1 MEPILV
7 TRAHWLK
14 ALSSSLHLDLAN
26 RSRVHTQYSLR
37 SWALWI
43 GMELIYWDGHQER
56 EEGVAVTPWP
66 VKYSFAGGERWGIIS
81 TMVRFFSHRSPVV
94 GSCSHWSQDRS
105 NSLRRWK
112 AMCFLF
118 TIYFYLNSLLSYVLA
133 TDWSYVCIPTMCLL
147 YICFCTCW
155 LLTFGPED
163 FILLLC
169 CSRRNWG

>member
-7 TRAHWLK
+7 TRAQWLK

-66 VKYSFAGGERWGIIS
+66 VKYSFTGGERWGIIS
-81 TMVRFFSHRSPVV
+81 TMVRFFSHRLPVCYRV
-94 GSCSHWSQDRS
+94 LQ
-105 NSLRRWK
+105 SLITGQVK
-112 AMCFLF
+112 QFKKVEGHVLSLYHLFLPELPLIICVNHGLKLCMY
-118 TIYFYLNSLLSYVLA
+118 TYYVPF
-133 TDWSYVCIPTMCLL
+133 VHMLL
-147 YICFCTCW
+147 YM
-155 LLTFGPED
+155 LTPYFWSWRFYITPV
-163 FILLLC
+163 LQ
-169 CSRRNWG
+169 